1 MKNVIGRPIFI
12 LNLNKALRAIV
23 GLQPG
28 LAEVT
33 DQHKILADNIVQRL
47 KWAAGA
53 NPTLAEV
60 LIHCCCSERN

>member
-1 MKNVIGRPIFI
+1 
-12 LNLNKALRAIV
+12 LRAIV

-28 LAEVT
+28 LLEVT
-33 DQHKILADNIVQRL
+33 DQHKALVENIVQRL

-60 LIHCCCSERN
+60 SLSFIF